1 MVWGCG
7 FWFFNH
13 HLSGLFRA
21 AVFRCALHCPFTSRS
36 HWASENNS
44 AFGSELFCYFGLQPP
59 FILAFLQKIL
69 VYFHSHNI
77 PYMLSGSVAMSVY
90 TIPRA
95 IIDFDFIVHRQPKD
109 VDSFVIHFS
118 GNHYCDAGAIN
129 EAIGNLSLF
138 NVIDHS
144 SGFKA
149 DFVILRNEAFRQE
162 EFNRRKKVL
171 FEGMELYIVLAE
183 DLIIS
188 KLIRI
193 QDFQSGIQIDDIGH
207 LWEAAELDKT
217 YIRKW
222 LNVLKLNT
230 FNLIND

>member
-1 MVWGCG
+1 
-7 FWFFNH
+7 
-13 HLSGLFRA
+13 
-21 AVFRCALHCPFTSRS
+21 
-36 HWASENNS
+36 
-44 AFGSELFCYFGLQPP
+44 
-59 FILAFLQKIL
+59 
-69 VYFHSHNI
+69 
-77 PYMLSGSVAMSVY
+77 MLSGSVAISVY

-95 IIDFDFIVHRQPKD
+95 TMDVDFIVHRQPKD
-109 VDSFVIHFS
+109 VDSFVTHFS
-118 GNHYCDAGAIN
+118 GNYYCDAGAIN
-129 EAIGNLSLF
+129 EAISNLSLF

-162 EFNRRKKVL
+162 EFNRLKKVL

-183 DLIIS
+183 DLLIS

-207 LWEAAELDKT
+207 FWEAAELDKT
-217 YIRKW
+217 YVRKW